1 MTLKLNNDQEE
12 MVIKLA
18 ERSRTAPS
26 VRLDEIISDEFIRT
40 FRRPKNEPVTNA
52 QDWIDKRDVV
62 HFDFSGNMIYRAY
75 NLLTPHVQN
84 EIEED
89 IDDELRAGDKWD
101 RSVEATNNLA
111 NRTLWYKSSWYIFF
125 SLVKKHLYNY
135 ADTVGNPQIK
145 DYKVASYWSKRMKG
159 TNDEDYN
166 DQLYPNYKNSH
177 SHDDFDLGMIYYL
190 RNPSRIYGTL
200 IENNDKEIILPGDEN
215 SLLIHHSNVNH
226 QPVMPQPIVANK
238 AHRCVIVVDF
248 KHKSKL

>member
-177 SHDDFDLGMIYYL
+177 SHDDFDLVMIYYL